1 MNETDNATP
10 VPLDTGTLAEREAR
24 VNAELPGW
32 QAWAIMTITKATY
45 WNARPE
51 GAPAAVITEKTDP
64 AKLITAVRQYERD
77 IARHLQETRGRL
89 AACAMSNI
97 GRDEA
102 AQLHVLVTALEN
114 LSARLTATPGGAS

>member
-1 MNETDNATP
+1 MTETSNRKPTP
-10 VPLDTGTLAEREAR
+10 FDTGTLAEREAR

-32 QAWAIMTITKATY
+32 RAWAIMTVSKTTY
-45 WNARPE
+45 WNTRPD
-51 GAPAAVITEKTDP
+51 GAPAAVVTEQTCP
-64 AKLITAVRQYERD
+64 ADLIEAVRGYERD

-102 AQLHVLVTALEN
+102 AQLQALATALEN
-114 LSARLTATPGGAS
+114 LSARLIATADGA